1 MSKISIKETQNPTI
15 LKFEFQDF
23 ILKMKV
29 LNLKILM
36 KQNISFKAIILLTVC
51 KTVYTWKFYSNR
63 KYSIVEWDDVKD
75 DVAEQIE
82 EFVKTEEP

>member
-36 KQNISFKAIILLTVC
+36 KQKHLL
-51 KTVYTWKFYSNR
+51 
-63 KYSIVEWDDVKD
+63 
-75 DVAEQIE
+75 
-82 EFVKTEEP
+82 